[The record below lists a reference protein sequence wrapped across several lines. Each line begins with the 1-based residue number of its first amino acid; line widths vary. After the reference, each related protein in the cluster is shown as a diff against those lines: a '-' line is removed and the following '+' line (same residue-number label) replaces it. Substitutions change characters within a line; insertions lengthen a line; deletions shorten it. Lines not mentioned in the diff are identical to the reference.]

1 MLRVI
6 AIATLLTLSLSA
18 CAAPSGEFPSL
29 MRRPYETNAPI
40 TAPLA
45 DTETAAETGAVALP
59 AAVQTKL
66 NAFSAR
72 HRTAASAYNIMLPA
86 VATAARTAAGSAIGS
101 ETWVNAHLQVS
112 RLDKARSDSKT
123 ALAELDQFIT
133 NQMDMETTGASPL
146 LSPLLA
152 AVQSDL
158 AAATSAQDA
167 EIERLSQLIGM

>member
-6 AIATLLTLSLSA
+6 AIATLLALSLSA

-29 MRRPYETNAPI
+29 MRRPYETKAPI

-45 DTETAAETGAVALP
+45 DAETAVTALP
-59 AAVQTKL
+59 ADVQAKL
-66 NAFSAR
+66 NAFSGR

-86 VATAARTAAGSAIGS
+86 VAQTARTAAGSVIGS
-101 ETWVNAHLQVS
+101 EAWVNAHLQVS
-112 RLDKARSDSKT
+112 RLDKARSDSKA

-133 NQMDMETTGASPL
+133 AQMDMESTGASPL

-158 AAATSAQDA
+158 AAATGAQDA
-167 EIERLSQLIGM
+167 EIERLLQLIGM